1 MWKTVLRRFLVMIPQ
16 LFILS
21 VIVFFVAKLLPGD
34 PFSGLLTPETS
45 AAAID
50 AMREKLGLNDP
61 WYIQYINWL
70 KKVFHGDFGI
80 SYQYRIPVFKVIGE
94 RIWNSF
100 RLSLIT
106 LILTYLIALPMGILS
121 GRYVGTKIDKAIT
134 LYNFIS
140 FSIPSFVLGIL
151 LLWLFGY
158 QLKLFP
164 TSGSASF
171 SGNASFIA
179 YQWDKFYHALLP
191 AITGALL
198 GTVGITRYLRNEIID
213 AKYSEYVKTALSKGI
228 PMKYVYRHHIIR
240 NSLLPIA
247 ATFGYQITGLLSGS
261 VFLETIFGYP
271 GMGQLFINSIGG
283 RDYSVI
289 IVLILLYGFLTL
301 LGTLLSDIILSIVD
315 PRIRIQ

>member
-1 MWKTVLRRFLVMIPQ
+1 MWKTIVRRFLLMIPQ
-16 LFILS
+16 LFFVSI
-21 VIVFFVAKLLPGD
+21 IVFAIAKLLPGD
-34 PFSGLLTPETS
+34 PFSGM
-45 AAAID
+45 ID
-50 AMREKLGLNDP
+50 PNISPARIEELRIKLGLYDP
-61 WYIQYINWL
+61 WYVQYIRWIKNIS
-70 KKVFHGDFGI
+70 HGDFGV
-80 SYQYRIPVFKVIGE
+80 SYTFKVPVLSVIND

-100 RLSLIT
+100 RLSLVT
-106 LILTYLIALPMGILS
+106 LILTYALALPFGILS
-121 GRYVGTKIDKAIT
+121 GKYEGSRIDKYIT

-158 QLKLFP
+158 KLRWFP

-171 SGNASFIA
+171 GIVPGSFKYYI
-179 YQWDKFYHALLP
+179 DKFYYTLLP
-191 AITGALL
+191 GITGALL
-198 GTVGITRYLRNEIID
+198 STVGITRYLRNEIID
-213 AKYSEYVKTALSKGI
+213 SKYSEYVKTALSKGI
-228 PMKYVYRHHIIR
+228 PMKYVYRNHIIR

-271 GMGQLFINSIGG
+271 GMGQLFISSIGN

-289 IVLILLYGFLTL
+289 TILILLYGFLTL